1 MEAFETFLGK
11 VEYWVWESSIANL
24 FYENPAEAPV
34 IFQFS
39 FIVMLLLGTG
49 LFLTIRLRFMPI
61 WGIPKGFGML
71 WKGRKSDSEDGE
83 VTPFAALA
91 TALSSTVGTGNIAG
105 VATAIAIGGPGAI
118 FWMWMTAL
126 VGMATKYSE
135 SLLAVRYREVDENGV
150 YKGGPMYYIKNGLG
164 PKWKWLAVL
173 FCFGAMA
180 SAAGAGNMAQG
191 NSIAEVMRTSFGIP
205 NVVTGLILA
214 GAAFAIIIGG
224 IKSIGRVASK
234 LVPFMGIS
242 YVLIAIVILAMNFD
256 GVPAAF
262 SSIFENAFTGRSA
275 VGGFVGAAIAQ
286 AISFGVNR
294 GLFSNE
300 AGQGSA
306 PIAHAAAKTKDP
318 VQQATIAMLGTF
330 IDTIVICT
338 MTALIILSVSG
349 KYQYSPA
356 VTQMKFCEISNVVD
370 FSAEDIAVGKTSLAD
385 FEKLNKEDKAAQI
398 LKRETI
404 TAKLQECQ
412 AKAPANFV
420 FDEAAYDGMTNFA
433 KIDADYA
440 WQSDNESA
448 SITAAA
454 FEQGIPFGKYFIA
467 ISLLIFAFTTILGWS
482 YYGERA
488 IAFLAGEK
496 SVLPFRIVWC
506 IIVFCGAVLPV
517 QAVWTMGGIGNG
529 LMAAPNLIAVLLLS
543 GLVVSMSRGGKDTR
557 KVEHHDD
564 SAHAKGLHDVD

>member
-1 MEAFETFLGK
+1 MDGLNSFLSA
-11 VEYWVWESSIANL
+11 VESIVWETSIASL
-24 FYENPAEAPV
+24 FYEDPTAAPL

-49 LFLTIRLRFMPI
+49 LYLTLRLKFMPI
-61 WGIPKGFGML
+61 WGIPRGFSML
-71 WKGRKSDSEDGE
+71 WRGRRSDNDDGE

-135 SLLAVRYREVDENGV
+135 SLLAVRYREVDSDGT

-164 PKWKWLAVL
+164 PRWKWLATL
-173 FCFGAMA
+173 FCLGALA

-191 NSIAEVMRTSFGIP
+191 NSIAEVMNSSFGIP
-205 NVVTGLILA
+205 NLVTGLVLA
-214 GAAFAIIIGG
+214 GTAFAIIIGG

-234 LVPFMGIS
+234 LVPFMGIG
-242 YVLIAIVILAMNFD
+242 YVLIAIVILALNFE
-256 GVPAAF
+256 GVPGAF
-262 SSIFENAFTGRSA
+262 MSIIDNAFGTTQA
-275 VGGFVGAAIAQ
+275 VGGFVGATIAQ

-306 PIAHAAAKTKDP
+306 PIAHAAAQTKDP

-330 IDTIVICT
+330 IDTLVICT
-338 MTALIILSVSG
+338 MTALIILSVG
-349 KYQYSPA
+349 GQY
-356 VTQMKFCEISNVVD
+356 
-370 FSAEDIAVGKTSLAD
+370 LAD
-385 FEKLNKEDKAAQI
+385 TGEMVQ
-398 LKRETI
+398 
-404 TAKLQECQ
+404 
-412 AKAPANFV
+412 
-420 FDEAAYDGMTNFA
+420 
-433 KIDADYA
+433 YA
-440 WQSDNESA
+440 WQAGSTLESS

-482 YYGERA
+482 YYGERS
-488 IAFLAGEK
+488 IAYLAGER
-496 SVLPFRIVWC
+496 SVLPFRVVWC
-506 IIVFCGAVLPV
+506 VVVFLGAVLPV
-517 QAVWTMGGIGNG
+517 QAVWTIGGIGNG
-529 LMAAPNLIAVLLLS
+529 LMATPNLIAVLLLS
-543 GLVVSMSRGGKDTR
+543 GVVAGLSAR
-557 KVEHHDD
+557 KPNRKIESYDE
-564 SAHAKGLHDVD
+564 SAHAKGYYSNPDDDDTPSDYSPVQP

>member
-1 MEAFETFLGK
+1 MEAFENFLSML
-11 VEYWVWESSIANL
+11 ESLIWETSLAGL
-24 FYENPAEAPV
+24 FYENPDQAPV
-34 IFQFS
+34 LLQFP

-49 LFLTIRLRFMPI
+49 LYLTVRLKFMPI
-61 WGIPKGFGML
+61 WGIPKGFAML
-71 WKGRKSDSEDGE
+71 WKGRKAESDDGE

-105 VATAIAIGGPGAI
+105 VATAIAIGGPGAV

-135 SLLAVRYREVDENGV
+135 SLLAVRYREVDENGT

-164 PKWKWLAVL
+164 PKWKWLAAL
-173 FCFGAMA
+173 FCFGALA

-205 NVVTGLILA
+205 NIVTGLVLA
-214 GAAFAIIIGG
+214 GLAFAIIIGG

-234 LVPFMGIS
+234 LVPFMGIG
-242 YVLIAIVILAMNFD
+242 YVLIAIVILAFNFD

-262 SSIFENAFTGRSA
+262 SSIFSNAFGTAQA
-275 VGGFVGAAIAQ
+275 VGGFAGAAIAQ
-286 AISFGVNR
+286 AIAFGVNR

-306 PIAHAAAKTKDP
+306 PIAHAAAQTKNP

-338 MTALIILSVSG
+338 MTALIILSVG
-349 KYQYSPA
+349 GE
-356 VTQMKFCEISNVVD
+356 F
-370 FSAEDIAVGKTSLAD
+370 LAD
-385 FEKLNKEDKAAQI
+385 TG
-398 LKRETI
+398 ETV
-404 TAKLQECQ
+404 K
-412 AKAPANFV
+412 
-420 FDEAAYDGMTNFA
+420 
-433 KIDADYA
+433 YA
-440 WQSDNESA
+440 WQAGSNLESS

-454 FEQGIPFGKYFIA
+454 FEQGIPYGKYFIA

-482 YYGERA
+482 YYGERS

-496 SVLPFRIVWC
+496 SVLPFRVIWC
-506 IIVFCGAVLPV
+506 VVVFLGAVLPV
-517 QAVWTMGGIGNG
+517 QAVWTIGGIGNG
-529 LMAAPNLIAVLLLS
+529 LMATPNLIAVLLLS
-543 GLVVSMSRGGKDTR
+543 GIVVSISKGGKDTR
-557 KVEHHDD
+557 KVHEHDE
-564 SAHAKGLHDVD
+564 SAHAKGLHDVEKGGLAD

>member
-1 MEAFETFLGK
+1 MESFENILSAI
-11 VEYWVWESSIANL
+11 ESLIWETSIANL
-24 FYENPAEAPV
+24 FWENAAEAPV
-34 IFQFS
+34 ILQFP

-49 LFLTIRLRFMPI
+49 LFLTVRLKFMPI
-61 WGIPKGFGML
+61 WGIPKGFAML
-71 WKGRKSDSEDGE
+71 WKGRKAESDDGE

-135 SLLAVRYREVDENGV
+135 SLLAVRYREIDENGA

-164 PKWKWLAVL
+164 PKWKWLATL
-173 FCFGAMA
+173 FCFGALA

-191 NSIAEVMRTSFGIP
+191 NSIAEVMDSSFGVP
-205 NVVTGLILA
+205 NVVTGLIMA
-214 GAAFAIIIGG
+214 AAAFAIIIGG

-234 LVPFMGIS
+234 LVPFMGVS
-242 YVLIAIVILAMNFD
+242 YVLIAIVILVLNFD

-262 SSIFENAFTGRSA
+262 SSIFSNAFGTAQA
-275 VGGFVGAAIAQ
+275 VGGFAGAAIAQ
-286 AISFGVNR
+286 AIAFGVNR

-306 PIAHAAAKTKDP
+306 PIAHAAAQTKDP

-349 KYQYSPA
+349 
-356 VTQMKFCEISNVVD
+356 
-370 FSAEDIAVGKTSLAD
+370 
-385 FEKLNKEDKAAQI
+385 
-398 LKRETI
+398 
-404 TAKLQECQ
+404 
-412 AKAPANFV
+412 NFV
-420 FDEAAYDGMTNFA
+420 
-433 KIDADYA
+433 ADSGETVKYA
-440 WQSDNESA
+440 WQAGKALESS

-482 YYGERA
+482 YYGERS
-488 IAFLAGEK
+488 IAYLAGEK

-506 IIVFCGAVLPV
+506 VIVFAGAVLPV
-517 QAVWTMGGIGNG
+517 QAVWTIGGIGNG
-529 LMAAPNLIAVLLLS
+529 LMATPNLIAVLLLS
-543 GLVVSMSRGGKDTR
+543 GIVVSISRGGKDTR
-557 KVEHHDD
+557 EVHKHDE
-564 SAHAKGLHDVD
+564 SAHALGLHDVQKGGLND

>member
-1 MEAFETFLGK
+1 MGKSMEAFENFLGA
-11 VEYWVWESSIANL
+11 VESIIWESSLANL
-24 FYENPAEAPV
+24 FYDNASEAPV
-34 IFQFS
+34 ILQFP

-49 LFLTIRLRFMPI
+49 FYLTVRLRFMPI
-61 WGIPKGFGML
+61 WGIPKGFAML
-71 WKGRKSDSEDGE
+71 WRGRKAETKEGE

-105 VATAIAIGGPGAI
+105 VATAIAIGGPGAV

-135 SLLAVRYREVDENGV
+135 SLLAVRYREVDPNGT

-173 FCFGAMA
+173 FCFGALA

-205 NVVTGLILA
+205 NVATGLIMAVL
-214 GAAFAIIIGG
+214 AFAIIIGG

-234 LVPFMGIS
+234 LVPFMGVS
-242 YVLIAIVILAMNFD
+242 YVLIAIAILAFNFD
-256 GVPAAF
+256 GVPEAF
-262 SSIFENAFTGRSA
+262 TSIFTNAFGGAQA
-275 VGGFVGAAIAQ
+275 VGGFAGAAIAQ
-286 AISFGVNR
+286 AISMGVNR

-306 PIAHAAAKTKDP
+306 PIAHAAAQTKDP
-318 VQQATIAMLGTF
+318 AQQASIAMLGTF

-338 MTALIILSVSG
+338 MTALIILSVG
-349 KYQYSPA
+349 GE
-356 VTQMKFCEISNVVD
+356 F
-370 FSAEDIAVGKTSLAD
+370 LAD
-385 FEKLNKEDKAAQI
+385 TG
-398 LKRETI
+398 ETV
-404 TAKLQECQ
+404 K
-412 AKAPANFV
+412 
-420 FDEAAYDGMTNFA
+420 
-433 KIDADYA
+433 YA
-440 WQSDNESA
+440 WQAGTTLESA

-488 IAFLAGEK
+488 IAYLAGER
-496 SVLPFRIVWC
+496 SVLPFRVIWC
-506 IIVFCGAVLPV
+506 VIVFLGAVLPV
-517 QAVWTMGGIGNG
+517 KAVWTIGGIGNG
-529 LMAAPNLIAVLLLS
+529 LMATPNLIGVLLLS
-543 GLVVSMSRGGKDTR
+543 GVVVAIARNGKDKG
-557 KVEHHDD
+557 KVKPYDE
-564 SAHAKGLHDVD
+564 SAHAKGLNSSE